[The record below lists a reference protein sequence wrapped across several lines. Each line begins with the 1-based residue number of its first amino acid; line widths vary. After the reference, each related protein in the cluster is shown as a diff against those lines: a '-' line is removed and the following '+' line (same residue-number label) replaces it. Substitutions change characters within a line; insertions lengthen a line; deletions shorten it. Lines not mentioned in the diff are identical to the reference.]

1 MDSTNETNKYRWY
14 VLRAVTQQED
24 KIKKHIESEIKSLG
38 LEEFVPRVLV
48 PVEKVFTIRNGKKVM
63 KEKNFYS
70 GYVFVEAYF
79 VEKEIEQLEVLKK
92 DLLEQ
97 LNNHALSPQKSMEI
111 SQQYADTDALLEE
124 KTMRWL
130 ELSEKEAK

>member
-48 PVEKVFTIRNGKKVM
+48 PVEKVFTILTVKK
-63 KEKNFYS
+63 
-70 GYVFVEAYF
+70 
-79 VEKEIEQLEVLKK
+79 L
-92 DLLEQ
+92 
-97 LNNHALSPQKSMEI
+97 
-111 SQQYADTDALLEE
+111 
-124 KTMRWL
+124 
-130 ELSEKEAK
+130 